1 MLGLKVLPSSA
12 SGACMCIE
20 KIIFAC
26 HQYSREARTADQ
38 LAKCKDHAPRKERV
52 PEIIEE
58 SIWDNPGSCTHLLLL
73 AVVLVVLLH

>member
-1 MLGLKVLPSSA
+1 LHVTN
-12 SGACMCIE
+12 IVE
-20 KIIFAC
+20 K
-26 HQYSREARTADQ
+26 QRTADQ

-58 SIWDNPGSCTHLLLL
+58 YIWDNGTDNPGSCTHLLLL